1 MRFMYCVELWA
12 VGRVKGP
19 GLPMKP
25 EGLRQMPQTWH
36 GACIYS
42 LQNLEDIRKQ
52 NDKKESR
59 GGLSMDYQDIICE
72 VRDGVAYL
80 TINRPEVLNALRM
93 QTKEELEAAIDRIAA
108 DDSVLGVII
117 TGVGRAFIAGNDISE
132 IRIDAKGEETIAMS
146 TQAHR
151 LFDKFEAMDKPI
163 IAAVNGYALGGG
175 TELALA
181 CDIRIASDKAVFG
194 LPEVTLGVAP
204 CYGGTQRLPRLVGSG
219 IAKEMLFTG
228 RKVKAAEAL
237 SIGLVNKVVPG
248 EELAQQADAM
258 MRDILKNAPIAMRT
272 CKRLVTQG
280 QAMALADGLKLEAE
294 LNGMLA
300 ETQDAKEGV
309 KAFFEKR
316 APVFRNR

>member
-1 MRFMYCVELWA
+1 ML
-12 VGRVKGP
+12 
-19 GLPMKP
+19 
-25 EGLRQMPQTWH
+25 
-36 GACIYS
+36 ACIICRIWS
-42 LQNLEDIRKQ
+42 TRTNTTMK
-52 NDKKESR
+52 
-59 GGLSMDYQDIICE
+59 DIIYE
-72 VRDGVAYL
+72 VRDSVAYL

-93 QTKEELEAAIDRIAA
+93 KTKEELEDAIDRIAA
-108 DDSVLGVII
+108 DDSILGVII
-117 TGVGRAFIAGNDISE
+117 TGVGRAFISGNDISE
-132 IRIDAKGEETIAMS
+132 IRIDAKGEETVAMS

-151 LFDKFEAMDKPI
+151 MFDKFEAMGKPI

-181 CDIRIASDKAVFG
+181 CDIRIASDRAVFG

-228 RKVKAAEAL
+228 RKVKAPEAL

-248 EELAQQADAM
+248 DDLAQEADAM
-258 MRDILKNAPIAMRT
+258 MRAILKNAPIAVRT
-272 CKRLVTQG
+272 CKQLVNQG
-280 QAMALADGLKLEAE
+280 LTMDLAVGLKLEAD

-316 APVFRNR
+316 APVFHNQ

>member
-1 MRFMYCVELWA
+1 
-12 VGRVKGP
+12 
-19 GLPMKP
+19 
-25 EGLRQMPQTWH
+25 
-36 GACIYS
+36 
-42 LQNLEDIRKQ
+42 
-52 NDKKESR
+52 
-59 GGLSMDYQDIICE
+59 MDYQDIIYE
-72 VRDGVAYL
+72 VRDSVAYL

-93 QTKEELEAAIDRIAA
+93 KTKEELEDAIDRIAA
-108 DDSVLGVII
+108 DDSILGVII
-117 TGVGRAFIAGNDISE
+117 TGVGRAFISGNDISE
-132 IRIDAKGEETIAMS
+132 IRIDAKGEETVAMS

-151 LFDKFEAMDKPI
+151 MFDKFEAMGKSI

-181 CDIRIASDKAVFG
+181 CDIRIASDRAVFG

-228 RKVKAAEAL
+228 RKVKAPEAL
-237 SIGLVNKVVPG
+237 SIGLVNKVFPG
-248 EELAQQADAM
+248 DDLAQEADAM
-258 MRDILKNAPIAMRT
+258 MRAILKNAPIAVRT
-272 CKRLVTQG
+272 CKQLVNQG
-280 QAMALADGLKLEAE
+280 LTMDLADGLKLEAD

-316 APVFRNR
+316 APVFHNQ